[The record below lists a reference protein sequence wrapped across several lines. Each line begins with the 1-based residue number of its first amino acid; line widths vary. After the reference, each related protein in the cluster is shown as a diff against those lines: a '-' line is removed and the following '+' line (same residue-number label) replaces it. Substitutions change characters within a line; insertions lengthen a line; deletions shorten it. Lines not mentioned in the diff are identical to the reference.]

1 MFWQAFRFYVTL
13 PWQNATFETFS
24 SGFTQIASAV
34 YTINGV
40 PGHVLC
46 QASYFKA
53 NEAKLVLPF
62 ETIVTKKKTHQLGC
76 ETWIW
81 MMKLNQKV

>member
-1 MFWQAFRFYVTL
+1 MLT
-13 PWQNATFETFS
+13 
-24 SGFTQIASAV
+24 TQIASAV
-34 YTINGV
+34 YTINRV
-40 PGHVLC
+40 P
-46 QASYFKA
+46 A
-53 NEAKLVLPF
+53 NMSSIVFQGKRSQTGITPF